1 MILVSSDLEKSF
13 LEGLLHHDEA
23 IMRAFYSTYYRYLAA
38 TVMLYV
44 PRQQDMQDVLQDIFI
59 KIFTKINRFTYKGH
73 GSLQAWIHKIAVN
86 ESLKFVQS
94 RKRRFHYPIDQ
105 YDKEEDGENDPEQ
118 FTIDDIPQQV
128 LLEMIRTLPERYRLV
143 FNLFVFE
150 EKGRDLEER
159 RLFRF
164 EEALPAVEESLDT
177 FFGNHPETVAFDDFH
192 PFTKVH
198 QMGRRI
204 ESDFQPAGGQAGSQ
218 HVAGRALAVGPGDMD
233 TAEAPVRMPERF
245 VKRRHRLNPRLIR
258 HLPYLLVRREL
269 IE

>member
-1 MILVSSDLEKSF
+1 MHIPCVQMAIFKNLRKFAQGLSRLWFKLEHRKYSLTFKIAKNAYNDMILVSSDLEKSF

-150 EKGRDLEER
+150 EKSHKEIGVL
-159 RLFRF
+159 LKIK
-164 EEALPAVEESLDT
+164 ESTSASNL
-177 FFGNHPETVAFDDFH
+177 HRA
-192 PFTKVH
+192 
-198 QMGRRI
+198 
-204 ESDFQPAGGQAGSQ
+204 
-218 HVAGRALAVGPGDMD
+218 RALLCNKIVEYRKTSDH
-233 TAEAPVRMPERF
+233 E
-245 VKRRHRLNPRLIR
+245 K
-258 HLPYLLVRREL
+258 
-269 IE
+269 